1 MEITLIFFIFH
12 LPLSPRSNGFTQ
24 KGKQHMLKRHTH
36 ICVWD
41 KYVFLKRNS
50 IFSPAVDF
58 FVFQDPLS
66 HLCCSPDKN
75 ELKEE
80 NILIQMKSTRWGN
93 LITGG
98 PGFSPAN
105 FKEKWHEGARMWFF
119 LIVPWR
125 MNLDASVLYCTPRG
139 GLKWVYLPPVRA
151 GIHGRKYPYVF
162 LFLQAL
168 SADSLSWVAAT
179 VSWEPPRI
187 IQWDLGGPGVRESGK
202 HGESWGCSPETGLGG
217 PGLHMRLSVA
227 KISNSF
233 TSTEQLAWAW
243 PFPPLALILSSRKK
257 SQKACWC

>member
-1 MEITLIFFIFH
+1 MCLRQI
-12 LPLSPRSNGFTQ
+12 
-24 KGKQHMLKRHTH
+24 
-36 ICVWD
+36 
-41 KYVFLKRNS
+41 YVFLKRNS

-105 FKEKWHEGARMWFF
+105 FKEKWHEGGRMWFF

-125 MNLDASVLYCTPRG
+125 MNLDASVLYCTPWG
-139 GLKWVYLPPVRA
+139 GLKWVYLPPGRA
-151 GIHGRKYPYVF
+151 GIHGQKYPYVF

-179 VSWEPPRI
+179 VSWEPPWI
-187 IQWDLGGPGVRESGK
+187 IQWDLGGPGVRDSGK
-202 HGESWGCSPETGLGG
+202 HGESWGCSPETGLR
-217 PGLHMRLSVA
+217 PRASHEAECSQNQPFIYECWAVSLSLAIPTSCSYTQLQEAKPEGLLTLASLSVA
-227 KISNSF
+227 RSVYTCQYLNWWIWLYAF
-233 TSTEQLAWAW
+233 
-243 PFPPLALILSSRKK
+243 PFFFF
-257 SQKACWC
+257 